1 MDIKGSTMKMPTVG
15 LILYFVLVSSL
26 PYFVKCS
33 DQKAPGRILPS
44 LTLLPPRAIQSSE
57 TNSPINIFDTANIES
72 NSYKGLV
79 GRPGIDFPVLTHIPR
94 TVFQCENHGN
104 GYFADLETRCQ
115 VFHICDDGKKI
126 SFLCPNGTIFRQ
138 LDLICDWWFKVDCA
152 STPNHYAEST
162 EMLVQATR
170 ARLQSKHPIAQPIN
184 PNDQRLQIDLQYKR
198 LLLDNM
204 SSQHSHQLSA
214 EIPIEN
220 EMKLNRRMDA
230 VHLEEPAI
238 GNFSGIV
245 NRFRSRKGRTKKL
258 FTSGTSDLPDRSQSA
273 SFASIAQKMFDT
285 YYDNDQKLVKI
296 SGRFDE
302 RPDSDS
308 NNTTEE
314 KKSKEA
320 AKTSNNNNA
329 LDYIPYTTAR
339 KLNLNGKFTQ
349 FYSPTVPTFLTR
361 TAVTTNN
368 GNDSRK
374 STSKTKNAETVDKQS
389 YRQRSI
395 DTQESV
401 MDHAMEIMKT
411 IESLKIEDIIKNGD
425 AKVFAKTFNDQNPK
439 TNNSRQTSGPS
450 EVRSEHYLLHT
461 PAINSKLKQ
470 DSVEFS
476 LLNAERH
483 KRPAQRKLDIDV
495 GNRPLLTRNTLN
507 AYDRLFY
514 SKQIEKHTLNN
525 NTGNDLTY
533 IDSTLDH
540 DLEGQASR
548 YPVLGMTNSSQIRE
562 LAQIFTHA
570 LSAYLQDPIAFRQI
584 LTEIRPK
591 APTVFTIVDKS
602 DTFGEVI
609 DTTTSSPNIATV
621 FYAPLKVEENLESS
635 DLSDTITPLATT
647 ASSYSTLPTDLT
659 TTQFRVGSQQRT
671 YNSDAIKEGKS
682 LSIQLITSRRNE
694 LADEVNGE
702 LGTQSSTNY
711 FEHGSTYDKLRKTP
725 HKLDSLYTTAPL
737 NEGSYNVY
745 SDMYTSKNYP
755 DLSTTTQ
762 VQSSTSETTET
773 VTTFKSLLRP
783 PLKILTQAL
792 VLQTPK
798 STTILEDDEELQRAQ
813 SGSILGSSQ
822 RKKIYDRH
830 DSSKYTII
838 NLENFKHAY
847 ANAADTTT
855 ISTSPSTVGVNSFQ
869 TVNET
874 TVPQNHSRSTTSYTV
889 IFDPLTI
896 NDELMEL
903 HNPNPTIANLP
914 ASHQINQYILND
926 SYKSKSS
933 LVSVTGTQTHQ
944 QTTASPS
951 WSGTTYTDFA
961 EPDLA
966 GMQKKANEMFGDLSD
981 AQANKLMSVMKMAD
995 TDTSMRK
1002 LILLLIRTCGDDPSA
1017 SNDESR
1023 KALLDALINVEGVN
1037 TNSDPLSYRN
1047 EFILTRDAEHRQGRL
1062 LADVISNGNANGMNI
1077 TGTTENY
1084 AASNDVQLENNTA
1097 HESSEVYADEEEF
1110 FKSQQQ
1116 TSIYTTA
1123 ATTIMQYASY
1133 DAETS
1138 YLPMDS
1144 TREGLPN
1151 KSDVKERTQITT
1163 QLPPDFQTTAEHTT
1177 TEPTT
1182 ESTIAYGTTG
1192 LVHENV
1198 FPTTRIGDVS
1208 ISSVESFE
1216 SNRSDVEKD
1225 QHISTFHRHPK
1236 DLNDSFGDPSNNPR
1250 VNQFSSSHRSD
1261 TRALELLKSL
1271 YSLAARW
1278 G

>member
-1 MDIKGSTMKMPTVG
+1 MPAVG
-15 LILYFVLVSSL
+15 LILHFVLVSSL
-26 PYFVKCS
+26 PYFAKCS
-33 DQKAPGRILPS
+33 DQKAPGRIHPS
-44 LTLLPPRAIQSSE
+44 LTLLPPRAIQNSE
-57 TNSPINIFDTANIES
+57 TTSPINIFDTASIES
-72 NSYKGLV
+72 NNYKGLV
-79 GRPGIDFPVLTHIPR
+79 GRPGIDFPVLTHIPG

-162 EMLVQATR
+162 EMLVQAQR

-184 PNDQRLQIDLQYKR
+184 
-198 LLLDNM
+198 
-204 SSQHSHQLSA
+204 SHQLSA

-220 EMKLNRRMDA
+220 EMKFNRRMDA
-230 VHLEEPAI
+230 VHSEEPTV
-238 GNFSGIV
+238 GNFNGTV

-258 FTSGTSDLPDRSQSA
+258 FTSGSSDLTDRTQSA

-285 YYDNDQKLVKI
+285 YYDNDHKLVKV

-302 RPDSDS
+302 RPDSDL
-308 NNTTEE
+308 NNTMEAT
-314 KKSKEA
+314 KSKEA
-320 AKTSNNNNA
+320 KTNNNNNA

-339 KLNLNGKFTQ
+339 KLNLNGKYTQ

-368 GNDSRK
+368 GEGSRK
-374 STSKTKNAETVDKQS
+374 VTSKTKTAETVGQS
-389 YRQRSI
+389 HQQGSK
-395 DTQESV
+395 DTLEESV

-425 AKVFAKTFNDQNPK
+425 AKVFAKTFNDQIPK
-439 TNNSRQTSGPS
+439 TNNSRQTSVTS
-450 EVRSEHYLLHT
+450 EVRSENYLLHT
-461 PAINSKLKQ
+461 PATNNKLKL
-470 DSVEFS
+470 DSLEFS
-476 LLNAERH
+476 LLNVERR
-483 KRPAQRKLDIDV
+483 KRPAHRKSDTNV
-495 GNRPLLTRNTLN
+495 SNRPLLTRNTLN

-514 SKQIEKHTLNN
+514 SKQIEKVNRFNDDHNHTV
-525 NTGNDLTY
+525 NDLTY
-533 IDSTLDH
+533 IDSTVDQ

-548 YPVLGMTNSSQIRE
+548 YPVLSMTNSSQIRE

-591 APTVFTIVDKS
+591 APTVFTIVDKG

-609 DTTTSSPNIATV
+609 DTTTSSPNIGTA
-621 FYAPLKVEENLESS
+621 FYTPLKVEEYLESS

-659 TTQFRVGSQQRT
+659 TTQFPVGSQQRT
-671 YNSDAIKEGKS
+671 YNTDAIKEGKS
-682 LSIQLITSRRNE
+682 LSIQFITSRRNE

-725 HKLDSLYTTAPL
+725 YKPDSLHTTAPL
-737 NEGSYNVY
+737 NEGPFKVY

-755 DLSTTTQ
+755 DFSTTTQ
-762 VQSSTSETTET
+762 VQPSTSETTET

-783 PLKILTQAL
+783 PLKILAQAQ

-822 RKKIYDRH
+822 RKKVYDRH

-838 NLENFKHAY
+838 NLENLKHAY
-847 ANAADTTT
+847 AKASDTTT
-855 ISTSPSTVGVNSFQ
+855 ISTPPSTVGVNSVQ

-914 ASHQINQYILND
+914 ASRQTNQNILND
-926 SYKSKSS
+926 SYKSKAS

-944 QTTASPS
+944 QAVTSPS
-951 WSGTTYTDFA
+951 WSGTTYTGFA
-961 EPDLA
+961 QPDPA
-966 GMQKKANEMFGDLSD
+966 GMQKKANEMFGDLND

-995 TDTSMRK
+995 TDTSMRR
-1002 LILLLIRTCGDDPSA
+1002 LILLLIRTCGDDPSL

-1023 KALLDALINVEGVN
+1023 KALLDALINVESVN
-1037 TNSDPLSYRN
+1037 TNSDSLSNGN
-1047 EFILTRDAEHRQGRL
+1047 EFILSRDTEYRQ
-1062 LADVISNGNANGMNI
+1062 
-1077 TGTTENY
+1077 
-1084 AASNDVQLENNTA
+1084 
-1097 HESSEVYADEEEF
+1097 
-1110 FKSQQQ
+1110 
-1116 TSIYTTA
+1116 
-1123 ATTIMQYASY
+1123 
-1133 DAETS
+1133 
-1138 YLPMDS
+1138 
-1144 TREGLPN
+1144 
-1151 KSDVKERTQITT
+1151 
-1163 QLPPDFQTTAEHTT
+1163 
-1177 TEPTT
+1177 
-1182 ESTIAYGTTG
+1182 
-1192 LVHENV
+1192 
-1198 FPTTRIGDVS
+1198 
-1208 ISSVESFE
+1208 
-1216 SNRSDVEKD
+1216 
-1225 QHISTFHRHPK
+1225 
-1236 DLNDSFGDPSNNPR
+1236 
-1250 VNQFSSSHRSD
+1250 D
-1261 TRALELLKSL
+1261 TALEDDS
-1271 YSLAARW
+1271 
-1278 G
+1278 